1 MSVMNATT
9 VITNSREA
17 REPRRKN
24 TTPFF
29 VKIIPLDHKTL
40 WFITNPLDCT
50 WPGLCIYIRPIF
62 TEDRGL
68 APPAPFD
75 YWHIG
80 LSDCFERSLQIQ
92 ISFNTS
98 ISNCPIFNNTGWLLD
113 KFDTFGLTDCLFF
126 LRICWTFQ
134 MQEEEKNFT
143 IDNVITL
150 SLKFHGN
157 LLVKHKNN
165 VPSKFPSLREK
176 MSNWGKK

>member
-1 MSVMNATT
+1 MFFISNWDVYETGRSEVKGAKTLPPFPVMSVMNATT

-17 REPRRKN
+17 REPSQKN

-29 VKIIPLDHKTL
+29 VTIIPPCHKTL

-50 WPGLCIYIRPIF
+50 LPSLCIYIRRPIF

-98 ISNCPIFNNTGWLLD
+98 VSIILRFHNFSEN
-113 KFDTFGLTDCLFF
+113 LF
-126 LRICWTFQ
+126 IIW
-134 MQEEEKNFT
+134 E
-143 IDNVITL
+143 
-150 SLKFHGN
+150 
-157 LLVKHKNN
+157 
-165 VPSKFPSLREK
+165 
-176 MSNWGKK
+176 

>member
-1 MSVMNATT
+1 MYETGGSKVKGAKTLPPFPVMSVMNATT

-17 REPRRKN
+17 REPSRKN

-50 WPGLCIYIRPIF
+50 WPSLCIYIRPIF

-68 APPAPFD
+68 IPPAPFD

-98 ISNCPIFNNTGWLLD
+98 ISIILPQIFRKYLYGNKNIANKTSCLYKRIVTNSNVLLLLKGKLGISD
-113 KFDTFGLTDCLFF
+113 FVVV
-126 LRICWTFQ
+126 LR
-134 MQEEEKNFT
+134 
-143 IDNVITL
+143 V
-150 SLKFHGN
+150 
-157 LLVKHKNN
+157 
-165 VPSKFPSLREK
+165 R
-176 MSNWGKK
+176 